1 MQPTVHYSPTL
12 PSGYILRDYRIERT
26 LGRGGFGITYLAKEE
41 LTERYVVIK
50 ENFPDGLAHRNQSD
64 YSVGPAG
71 SDRSQQYDW
80 ALGSFINEVRTLA
93 GLHHTNIVPVFS
105 AFREHGTA
113 YYVMPHIGG
122 TPLHLTA
129 AAQPEISETWLRQH
143 LQALLSA
150 LSYLHTQSTPLLHR
164 DIKPDNILI
173 DASGNPILIDFG
185 TARAVQGTH
194 TQTKMG
200 TPGYAPLEQWSAGG
214 KRGPWTD
221 LYALGAT
228 FYRLLTGENP
238 PDCHERLYATP
249 GTYQLAGNA
258 ALASRYSAE
267 LLSSIDRAFAMN
279 PAERW
284 QSAQDWL
291 ETIQPGQIPAP
302 APQTASNEDEIVPTN
317 YTTELSPQDADLYE
331 RCVDLVTRSRKAS
344 TPMLQ
349 RTFSIGYGKAAK
361 MMDLME
367 QRGVIGPKQGSSL
380 YHTVLKSPAAEKA
393 TEQRFPSDPD
403 ILQAALLGNTAQ
415 LRHLLN
421 TGANANSTNSHGDT
435 PLMLAIWGK
444 HTACV
449 KELLDHGA
457 DVNQPNSEGL
467 TPLFCAALT
476 GHSESLRLLL
486 GVPGIYVNRQNR
498 HGWTPLCAAV
508 DNGHTDCVKLLLTAP
523 DININIANNNGH
535 TPMSIA
541 LKKEQTDIIRLL
553 QKALS
558 L

>member
-1 MQPTVHYSPTL
+1 MPTTATYSPTL
-12 PSGYILRDYRIERT
+12 PIGYMLRDYQIERV

-41 LTERYVVIK
+41 LTERRVVIK
-50 ENFPDGLAHRNQSD
+50 ENFPDGLAHRNQSNCKV
-64 YSVGPAG
+64 SPAG
-71 SDRSQQYDW
+71 TDRAELYDW
-80 ALGSFINEVRTLA
+80 ALGSFVNEVRVLSK
-93 GLHHTNIVPVFS
+93 LQHSNIVPVYC
-105 AFREHGTA
+105 AFRELGTA

-122 TPLHLTA
+122 SPLHQA
-129 AAQPEISETWLRQH
+129 AAARTELSEDWLRQN
-143 LQALLSA
+143 LRALLSA
-150 LSYLHTQSTPLLHR
+150 LHYLHTQSEPLLHR

-173 DASGNPILIDFG
+173 DASGTPILIDFG

-228 FYRLLTGENP
+228 FYSLLTRKNP
-238 PDCHERLYATP
+238 PDCHERIYATP
-249 GTYQLAGNA
+249 GAYQLAGNS
-258 ALASRYSAE
+258 ALASSYSE
-267 LLSSIDRAFAMN
+267 EFLSSIDRAFAMN

-291 ETIQPGQIPAP
+291 EAVQPRHTPPP
-302 APQTASNEDEIVPTN
+302 APQTANNKDEFILTE
-317 YTTELSPQDADLYE
+317 YTTELPPQDADLYK

-344 TPMLQ
+344 TAMLQ

-380 YHTVLKSPAAEKA
+380 YHAVLKSPAAEKA

-457 DVNQPNSEGL
+457 DVNQPNSEGR

-486 GVPGIYVNRQNR
+486 GVPGIYVNWQNR
-498 HGWTPLCAAV
+498 YGWTPLCAAV